1 MNWILVTIRAQIKI
15 GYGYGYGAMVLELH
29 LKQVIIVWLREWGI
43 EDAKKETEVCTA
55 YHFEIWIELNWIE
68 LNWSKANKQ

>member
-1 MNWILVTIRAQIKI
+1 
-15 GYGYGYGAMVLELH
+15 MVLELH

-68 LNWSKANKQ
+68 LEQSK